1 MGMLSFVPDNLLEII
16 VNTLLL
22 VGVVST
28 FLTLFVINRILRWI
42 PTLAPFYPFL
52 QALSVI
58 ILAAGI
64 FFKGSY
70 ATEAAW
76 RNKVQ
81 EAEGKVAA
89 AEQKAK
95 EANVELEGK
104 VVEKIKYVRGRTEYI
119 TQYVDREVVKYDVK
133 FAPGGECEIPKEF
146 VKSLNLAAERP
157 AK

>member
-1 MGMLSFVPDNLLEII
+1 MWMLSFVPDNLLEII

-76 RNKVQ
+76 RNKVR
-81 EAEGKVAA
+81 EAEGRLQQPNKKLKK
-89 AEQKAK
+89 Q
-95 EANVELEGK
+95 
-104 VVEKIKYVRGRTEYI
+104 T
-119 TQYVDREVVKYDVK
+119 
-133 FAPGGECEIPKEF
+133 
-146 VKSLNLAAERP
+146 
-157 AK
+157 